1 MANQPVETALVRS
14 DRGSS
19 VSGRSLVVALSVAAL
34 VGIPAVAFGA
44 TGNFSQPPTSPETA
58 GPAPLSVTAAKL
70 NSDANFDLAVTD
82 FVSSSVSI
90 LLGDGNGN
98 FTPAATSPETSDGTS
113 NSVAA
118 GNFNG
123 DANTDLA
130 TANLDGGDVTILL
143 GSASGDFTEPG
154 TSPEVVGTGP
164 ISITAANL
172 GGDANTDLAVV
183 NNDTTNVS
191 ILLGDGTGNFTTAA
205 GSPET
210 VGADPRSVVAAKF
223 NGDAN
228 TDLAVANRGTD
239 NVSILLGSASG
250 DFAEPASSEEGAGDA
265 PSGLAAANFGGD
277 GNVDL
282 AVANRDS
289 DNVSILLGNGTGNFT
304 PAGTS
309 PEPAGNA
316 PRSLVAANLGG
327 STSTDLAVANAESD
341 NISVLLGNGAGNFIP
356 AGTSPEAAGDEPFSI
371 ATANL
376 GGTASPDL
384 ATANPGGG
392 IVTILLNDAPLP
404 PVKCGGLKA
413 TKTGTAGPDL
423 ISGTAR
429 KDVIAGLGGKDKI
442 RGRGGNDVLCGGGGR
457 DKLIGGG
464 GRDRLLGQAGK
475 DICTGGPKRD
485 VARKCEVKRSI

>member
-1 MANQPVETALVRS
+1 MANQPADAASRAPLA
-14 DRGSS
+14 
-19 VSGRSLVVALSVAAL
+19 VALTVAAL
-34 VGIPAVAFGA
+34 VGIPAAALGA
-44 TGNFSQPPTSPETA
+44 TGNFSQPSTSPETA

-70 NSDANFDLAVTD
+70 NSDANIDLAVTD

-123 DANTDLA
+123 DSNTDLA

-154 TSPEVVGTGP
+154 TSPEVAGTGP
-164 ISITAANL
+164 ISIVAANL
-172 GGDANTDLAVV
+172 GGDANTDLAVL
-183 NNDTTNVS
+183 NNDTTDVT
-191 ILLGDGTGNFTTAA
+191 ILLGDGAGAFTAA
-205 GSPET
+205 GTSPET
-210 VGADPRSVVAAKF
+210 VGGDPRSIVAANF
-223 NGDAN
+223 NGDSN

-239 NVSILLGSASG
+239 NVTILLGSATG
-250 DFAEPASSEEGAGDA
+250 DFAEPASSTEGAGDA
-265 PSGLAAANFGGD
+265 PNGITAANFGGD

-289 DNVSILLGNGTGNFT
+289 DNVTILLGDGTGNFT
-304 PAGTS
+304 AAGTS

-327 STSTDLAVANAESD
+327 SISNDLAVANAESD
-341 NISVLLGNGAGNFIP
+341 NVSILLGNGAGNFTA
-356 AGTSPEAAGDEPFSI
+356 AGTSPEPAGDEPFSI
-371 ATANL
+371 AAANL

-413 TKTGTAGPDL
+413 TKTGTAGPNV
-423 ISGTAR
+423 INGTPR
-429 KDVIAGLGGKDKI
+429 KDVIAGLGGKDRI
-442 RGRGGNDVLCGGGGR
+442 RGRAGNDVLCGGGGR

-475 DICTGGPKRD
+475 DICKGGPKRD